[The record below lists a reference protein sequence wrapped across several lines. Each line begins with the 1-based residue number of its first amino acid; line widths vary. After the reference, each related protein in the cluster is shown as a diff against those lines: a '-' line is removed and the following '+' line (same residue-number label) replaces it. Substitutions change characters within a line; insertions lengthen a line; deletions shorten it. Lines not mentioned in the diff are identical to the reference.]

1 MTVIHLNGRI
11 TEGGELELDLPDGL
25 PAGEARITI
34 EIGPESGWAPEEI
47 EAAMRTTP
55 KTGREM
61 VEAGLLGGWED
72 EGIIDGATWVEEQRQ
87 SRREKRGW

>member
-11 TEGGELELDLPDGL
+11 TAGGELELDLPTGL

-34 EIGPESGWAPEEI
+34 EIGDESGWAPEEI
-47 EAAMRTTP
+47 EVAMRTTP
-55 KTGREM
+55 KTGREL

-72 EGIIDGATWVEEQRQ
+72 EGITDGEAWVQEQRR
-87 SRREKRGW
+87 SGRIWS